1 MSNVTYSPNHRQAGA
16 PMMNI
21 QSTLRT
27 SPDLCKNV
35 SLASLFSNKGN
46 SYAVSTQS
54 DMWICTH
61 VFHNTET
68 LVGHKKLKCGR
79 QWTPPA
85 EEIFPHAILD
95 TSALTLSALV
105 SLLQFLESSCSCP
118 VARVC
123 LSVCYC
129 YRLAK
134 LALSAFFFFYFLS
147 LGSWI
152 TMILV
157 SIPRCLKKQNKKN
170 PDRCV
175 FASLW
180 AVQCSVCWS
189 RPVKLGLWVQ
199 QTLKC
204 IQSI

>member
-16 PMMNI
+16 QMMNI

-123 LSVCYC
+123 LSV
-129 YRLAK
+129 RML
-134 LALSAFFFFYFLS
+134 LLSFSQTRIVCILFFLFSVSRILNHNDSGLNSPMSQKTKQKKSGSMCVCVTVSSAVFS
-147 LGSWI
+147 L
-152 TMILV
+152 LV
-157 SIPRCLKKQNKKN
+157 TP
-170 PDRCV
+170 
-175 FASLW
+175 
-180 AVQCSVCWS
+180 
-189 RPVKLGLWVQ
+189 G
-199 QTLKC
+199 
-204 IQSI
+204 